1 MVKKLKMKISSKLLQ
16 KKKRRR
22 SGFAGKK
29 QCRFCANDAN
39 AASLDYKNATL
50 LRSFITERS
59 KILPSR
65 ISGNCA
71 RHQRLLSTHI
81 KNARVMALLPYT
93 ASQF

>member
-1 MVKKLKMKISSKLLQ
+1 MVKKMKIKIGSRTLH

-39 AASLDYKNATL
+39 AASLDYKNASL
-50 LRSFITERS
+50 LRSFITERG
-59 KILPSR
+59 KILSSR

-71 RHQRLLSTHI
+71 RHQRQLSHTI

-93 ASQF
+93 AS